1 MVDLLDTPRFPRLLP
16 RRRIRRLARWLHALI
31 LVFLLWNAIEVYL
44 LSDHFV
50 TISKSPETNNPRH
63 PRSER
68 IFIASIHWNNEAI
81 LRSHWNDAVLDLA
94 QTLGPDRVFLSV
106 FESGSYDNTKGA
118 LRELDADL
126 EQMGVGR
133 NITLS
138 NVTHVDEIV
147 TPDEEAKG
155 EGWIATARGVR
166 ELRRIPYLAR
176 LRNRSLQPLEDL
188 AREGVVFDTVLF
200 LNDVVFTVG

>member
-1 MVDLLDTPRFPRLLP
+1 M
-16 RRRIRRLARWLHALI
+16 
-31 LVFLLWNAIEVYL
+31 
-44 LSDHFV
+44 
-50 TISKSPETNNPRH
+50 
-63 PRSER
+63 
-68 IFIASIHWNNEAI
+68 
-81 LRSHWNDAVLDLA
+81 LDLA

-106 FESGSYDNTKGA
+106 FESGSYDDTKDA

-138 NVTHVDEIV
+138 DVTHVDEIV
-147 TPDEEAKG
+147 MPDEEKG
-155 EGWIATARGVR
+155 DGWIDTMRGVR

-188 AREGVVFDTVLF
+188 AREGVMFDIVLF

>member
-1 MVDLLDTPRFPRLLP
+1 MVDLDTPRFPRLFP

-44 LSDHFV
+44 LSDYF
-50 TISKSPETNNPRH
+50 SKSPENNSRH

-106 FESGSYDNTKGA
+106 FESGSYDDTKDA

-138 NVTHVDEIV
+138 DVTHVDEIV
-147 TPDEEAKG
+147 MPDEEKG
-155 EGWIATARGVR
+155 DGWIDTMRGVR

-188 AREGVVFDTVLF
+188 AREGVMFDIVLF